1 MTFRFSTGSVATA
14 INDRGQIVGWE
25 TIASGATEGRLLEGK
40 RFTNLAYPGAVST
53 QPSRI
58 NESGEIVG

>member
-14 INDRGQIVGWE
+14 INDRGHIVGWE